1 MAAKQTRSSRK
12 TRAITPLDQAKLRDL
27 ALTYVAR
34 FSTTRAKLVTYLHRK
49 IRERGVEE
57 GADKLDVDAVADRI
71 VELGYIDDAAYAQA
85 KSAGLLRKGYGG
97 RRVDQALRAAG
108 VDETIR
114 SDVAPDEIHRRHAAM
129 ALASKRG
136 FGPFGR
142 DFDASHGIDLAKRQ
156 KQIAAMVRAGHDFA
170 AAKAIVDA
178 SSMDEAEQWVSE
190 AEDDWA

>member
-1 MAAKQTRSSRK
+1 MAAKQSRSSRK
-12 TRAITPLDQAKLRDL
+12 KRAATPLDQARLRDL

-34 FSTTRAKLVTYLHRK
+34 FSTTRAKLVMYLHRK
-49 IRERGVEE
+49 IRERGVAEDAGE
-57 GADKLDVDAVADRI
+57 LDVDAVADRI

-108 VDETIR
+108 VDEKLR
-114 SDVAPDEIHRRHAAM
+114 SDFAPDESNRRHAAM

-142 DFDASHGIDLAKRQ
+142 EFDASRGLDIAKRE

-170 AAKAIVDA
+170 AAKAMVDA
-178 SSMDEAEQWVSE
+178 SSVDDAEQWVSE
-190 AEDDWA
+190 AEDDWT

>member
-1 MAAKQTRSSRK
+1 MAAKQSRSSRK
-12 TRAITPLDQAKLRDL
+12 KRATTPLDQARLRDL

-34 FSTTRAKLVTYLHRK
+34 FATTRAKLVMYLHRK
-49 IRERGVEE
+49 IRERGVDEKAGE
-57 GADKLDVDAVADRI
+57 LDVDAVADRI
-71 VELGYIDDAAYAQA
+71 VELGYIDDAAYARA

-97 RRVDQALRAAG
+97 RRVDEALRAAG
-108 VDETIR
+108 IDEAIR
-114 SDVAPDEIHRRHAAM
+114 SDFAPDEGNRRDAAL

-142 DFDASHGIDLAKRQ
+142 DFDPSRSIDLAKRE

-170 AAKAIVDA
+170 AAKAMVDA
-178 SSMDEAEQWVSE
+178 SSVDDAEQWVSE